1 MRCRREDQMRQ
12 WEVQINKLIK
22 ELGQRR
28 CVERPGLAKIAAPNG
43 TNTSLFRV
51 ESTSQMQPFSPS
63 MSNTRYSRPSQSI
76 STIGDESVFSPG
88 LPLGSYTSTGPLSNP
103 PNSFEF
109 EVDDEDYPTSSYAS
123 SGRGTPMGGR
133 RSTFGDRDSTN
144 YDRPGSLWRGPLPS
158 SSASS
163 GRPITPRLHAVPSMH
178 SDSGS
183 GNQVRNSR
191 PSLRS
196 QISSTRLKSTYNNDS
211 GEYYNG
217 AQSPV
222 LPTLGVP
229 PSSRSRSVSQP
240 TAYVPKAQLPPVP
253 TPAAQ
258 PSQWSRDRSNTK
270 FSGAANNNSSNN
282 KRGSGSSQ
290 STTGDSSDYSPNSS
304 SSPITPYGSSESS
317 LGGVGIRTQTF
328 DGIPN
333 DTGYLQSSPGVKVKI
348 YFHEDV
354 FVIEVPRNTEYVELV
369 EKVGRKIRLCGPRRD
384 DGPLRVKYRDED
396 GDMVSLGSTEDV
408 QMAFSEFRPG
418 GQVTLF
424 VT

>member
-1 MRCRREDQMRQ
+1 MRQ
-12 WEVQINKLIK
+12 WEAQINKLIK

-28 CVERPGLAKIAAPNG
+28 AVERPGLAKIAAPNG

-51 ESTSQMQPFSPS
+51 ESTSHIQSQPFSL
-63 MSNTRYSRPSQSI
+63 SNTRYSRPSQSI
-76 STIGDESVFSPG
+76 STIGDENVLSPG

-103 PNSFEF
+103 HNSFEF
-109 EVDDEDYPTSSYAS
+109 EVDDEDYPHTSTYAS

-133 RSTFGDRDSTN
+133 RSTLGDRDSTN
-144 YDRPGSLWRGPLPS
+144 YDRPGSLWRVPLPPN
-158 SSASS
+158 SASS
-163 GRPITPRLHAVPSMH
+163 GRPITPRLHTVPSMH
-178 SDSGS
+178 SDSGF
-183 GNQVRNSR
+183 GNQARSSR

-196 QISSTRLKSTYNNDS
+196 QISSTRLKSTYNDS

-217 AQSPV
+217 SGAQSPV
-222 LPTLGVP
+222 PPTLGVP

-258 PSQWSRDRSNTK
+258 PSQWSRDRSNTN
-270 FSGAANNNSSNN
+270 FSGAANSSSNN

-328 DGIPN
+328 DSVPN
-333 DTGYLQSSPGVKVKI
+333 DTVYLQSSPPVKVKI